1 MAEIVEQRFAEVD
14 YQLKKQAKQF
24 WDFLAS
30 VQEVRS
36 GVQHARHQS
45 AE

>member
-1 MAEIVEQRFAEVD
+1 MAEIVEQQFAELD
-14 YQLKKQAKQF
+14 YRLKKQAKQF
-24 WDFLAS
+24 WDFLAG

-36 GVQHARHQS
+36 GVRHARHQS

>member
-1 MAEIVEQRFAEVD
+1 MTEMVEQQIAEVD
-14 YQLKKQAKQF
+14 YQLKRQAKQF
-24 WDFLAS
+24 WDFLAN

-36 GVQHARHQS
+36 GVQNARHQS